1 MDLGWSTAIQALIIA
16 FSTVVVRVLAKKD
29 KEDVKKN
36 TSSPGDVERVRR
48 ELHLLRDEFDILKTA
63 YFKANPASIDHR
75 GPAKG

>member
-48 ELHLLRDEFDILKTA
+48 ELILLRDEFDILKTA
-63 YFKANPASIDHR
+63 YFKANPGSIDHR